1 MSDRI
6 AQSLSGL
13 FEERRVIFWYDP
25 AREMRGDYEAV
36 SLSDVTKLEI
46 VNNEFGLKYRL
57 LRQEPTGKFLLYH
70 AGPRPAD
77 ADNWL
82 LDVLLA
88 NVEFRADQTAL
99 WLTELG
105 LELGFAPVVSEHAEF
120 FKAKSRIEALKKAL
134 KSGDTPAMMRL
145 RMLSVC
151 AGAVGGLDT
160 VLETLLGDL
169 AAGKEEGYRLV
180 ERCGLNDFLWKQVTS
195 FYGYSSP
202 SPSVEDFAI
211 TLFKACFLM
220 GVSEDAPLNSEALVL
235 LRRWKNDKSG
245 SGPFEA
251 LSKRFEGPL
260 NVKSNLGK
268 RDFRNLMA
276 LDVFEEV
283 DREIIRKIVQG
294 MASQTVTPAEVQR
307 WVLERRSSHWF
318 ERYED
323 IYFAIESAAEFLKAF
338 HGVNLGMTSAAEG
351 FERYASTWFRLDQH
365 YRRFIYHYRKSA
377 QAATLLS
384 SLFKLVEDLYGTNYL
399 LKLNDAWQEQVNK
412 MTAWKIPGVPSQA
425 DFYKAEVLAFR
436 RKDQKVCVVISD
448 AMRFEVAD
456 ECLSRI
462 KSLDRFDAEL
472 KPMLGVLPSYTQL
485 GMASL
490 LPHKNLLIADDVT
503 GQVFDGEQSTMG
515 QANREKLL
523 ASGREG
529 DRTITFRFEDFMGL
543 KVEEAKAVFRDHDVI
558 YIYHNRIDAIG
569 DKLPTEESLADA
581 VEDAL
586 GEIVT
591 VVRKLA
597 SANATNILITADHGF
612 IYQHRQ
618 LEESDFSS
626 ADVQGGVL
634 LKNRRF
640 VVGKGLPETPG
651 MKKFTSADLGLGG
664 ALDVLIPNSIN
675 RLRVKGSG
683 SRFVHGGASLQE
695 IVVPVILAGKGR
707 ESDVRPVDVQIINSG
722 KNLITSGQLAV
733 LLYQVQPVSEKRQER
748 QLRAGI
754 FAGDGTLISDIH
766 DLTFASNSDN
776 TREREKQQKFLL
788 SRLADTFNNQDVFLR
803 LEERVGKTSHYQE
816 YASLRFQLKRG
827 ISADF
832 DF

>member
-6 AQSLSGL
+6 AQSLSRL
-13 FEERRVIFWYDP
+13 FEERRVIFWYDSG
-25 AREMRGDYEAV
+25 REMRGDYEAV
-36 SLSDVTKLEI
+36 TLPGVTKLEI
-46 VNNEFGLKYRL
+46 VNNEFGLKYRM
-57 LRQEPTGKFLLYH
+57 LREEPTGKFLLYH

-88 NVEFRADQTAL
+88 NVEFRAEQTAL

-120 FKAKSRIEALKKAL
+120 FKAKSRIETLKKAL

-151 AGAVGGLDT
+151 SGALGGLDT

-180 ERCGLNDFLWKQVTS
+180 ERCGLKDFLWKQVTS

-211 TLFKACFLM
+211 TLFKAFFLM
-220 GVSEDAPLNSEALVL
+220 GLSEDAPLNSEALVL

-260 NVKSNLGK
+260 NVKANLSK

-283 DREIIRKIVQG
+283 DREIIRNIVQG
-294 MASQTVTPAEVQR
+294 MASQTVTPGEVQR

-318 ERYED
+318 ELYAD
-323 IYFAIESAAEFLKAF
+323 IYFAIEAAAEFQEAL
-338 HGVNLGMTSAAEG
+338 HGVSLGMTSAAEG
-351 FERYASTWFRLDQH
+351 FERYASSWFRLDQH

-384 SLFKLVEDLYGTNYL
+384 PLFKLVEDLYGTNYL

-412 MTAWKIPGVPSQA
+412 MKVWNIPGVPSQA
-425 DFYKAEVLAFR
+425 DFYTDEVLAFR

-448 AMRFEVAD
+448 AMRYEVAD

-490 LPHKNLLIADDVT
+490 LPHKSLLIADDDT
-503 GQVFDGEQSTMG
+503 GQVYDGEQSTMG

-523 ASGREG
+523 AAGRDN
-529 DRTITFRFEDFMGL
+529 DRTTTFRFEDFMSL
-543 KVEEAKAVFRDHDVI
+543 KVEEAKGVFRDHDVI

-754 FAGDGTLISDIH
+754 FAGDGTLVSDIH

-788 SRLADTFNNQDVFLR
+788 SRVADKFNNQDVFLR

-816 YASLRFQLKRG
+816 YASQRFQLKRG